1 MIFFVRSRLCFP
13 AELVAWSLDASC
25 VKRRKFVVQFCVV
38 FVSDVMSAHSQ
49 LFRRSGSLLHFG
61 FLWRTSAG
69 CVYKIHTNSD
79 HNCEDDDE
87 GYGNDSYHAG
97 NVENIVDDEMLG

>member
-1 MIFFVRSRLCFP
+1 M
-13 AELVAWSLDASC
+13 
-25 VKRRKFVVQFCVV
+25 KRRKFVVQFCVV
-38 FVSDVMSAHSQ
+38 FVNDVMSAHSQ

-61 FLWRTSAG
+61 SYGETFAG
-69 CVYKIHTNSD
+69 CVLQNTHKGNSD

-97 NVENIVDDEMLG
+97 NVENIVDDDTLG